1 MFPTTWS
8 SILSCCRRR
17 QNTIALVLQ
26 VGVKPDCKNK
36 GGKMTT
42 TTMIFS

>member
-1 MFPTTWS
+1 MFSTTLS
-8 SILSCCRRR
+8 SILSCCRLR
-17 QNTIALVLQ
+17 QNAIALVLQ

-36 GGKMTT
+36 GKMTT